1 MDWVALEGRLDTRER
16 IVRTALR
23 VFLAEGYAGASLK
36 EVARAAG
43 VTKGA
48 IYHYFESKEDLFAE
62 AVSFLTRGMREWSA
76 ARFGSIGSAKEILEA
91 ILCSAKPMADAFAE
105 LVGEDRGTHAHSFVS
120 VLLDAARRS
129 EAVRRRMAAVY
140 AETRANLE
148 RLLTDAQGR
157 REIRGDID
165 SATLALEIS
174 AFMEGILL
182 LARFDESL
190 DLDAV
195 GERVFRNLWT
205 MIEA

>member
-1 MDWVALEGRLDTRER
+1 MDTRER
-16 IVRTALR
+16 IIRTALR
-23 VFLAEGYAGASLK
+23 IFLEKGYAGASLK
-36 EVARAAG
+36 EVASQAG
-43 VTKGA
+43 VTKGG
-48 IYHYFESKEDLFAE
+48 IYHYFQSKEELFAE
-62 AVSFLTRGMREWSA
+62 AVAFLTEGMREWSA
-76 ARFGSIGSAKEILEA
+76 ARFGSIDSTREMLAA
-91 ILCSAKPMADAFAE
+91 ILCSAKPMANAFAE
-105 LVGEDRGTHAHSFVS
+105 LVGEDRGTHAYSFVS

-148 RLLTDAQGR
+148 RLLIDAQGR
-157 REIRGDID
+157 REIRSDID
-165 SATLALEIS
+165 CAGLALEIN

-182 LARFDESL
+182 LAHLDESL

>member
-1 MDWVALEGRLDTRER
+1 MDTRER
-16 IVRTALR
+16 IIKTALR

-36 EVARAAG
+36 EVASEAG
-43 VTKGA
+43 VTKGG
-48 IYHYFESKEDLFAE
+48 IYHYFESKEELFAE
-62 AVSFLTRGMREWSA
+62 AVAFLTRGMREWSA
-76 ARFGSIGSAKEILEA
+76 SRFGSIATAREALAALLGSAR
-91 ILCSAKPMADAFAE
+91 PMADAFAE
-105 LVGEDRGTHAHSFVS
+105 LVGEDRGSHAHSFLS

-129 EAVRRRMAAVY
+129 EAVRRRMAGVY

-148 RLLTDAQGR
+148 RLLTDAQER

-165 SATLALEIS
+165 CATLALEIN

-182 LARFDESL
+182 LAELDDSI

-205 MIEA
+205 MIEE